1 MQKQTGEYE
10 EELAEL
16 EAEVDRLQ
24 ALVTE
29 HPAVTGQ
36 VTTLEEQVL
45 FVFIILH
52 NSCMRRF
59 LNSVLKLTR
68 CDISSYC

>member
-1 MQKQTGEYE
+1 MQKQTVEYE

-36 VTTLEEQVL
+36 VTTLEEQA
-45 FVFIILH
+45 
-52 NSCMRRF
+52 RF
-59 LNSVLKLTR
+59 PDNLEFPSA
-68 CDISSYC
+68 